1 MQEHRIGNSPTS
13 AEKNS
18 IFSEIAS
25 FFTSAR
31 TTIFLLFILA
41 AGSVLGTIIPQS
53 AEIGPVGSFQQRL
66 VVILD
71 LNNVF
76 RSWWFTAL
84 LVLLSLN
91 LLGCLLRR
99 LPSIPAEW
107 KGEAKKATFTVNLSD
122 ARGPRE
128 LKGILTPALAGI
140 MGGSPHSSKKDGED
154 LTWVKD
160 RIYLLGFPFIHIAI
174 VVILLGGLIG
184 LFYGYRGHA
193 LIKEGDSASEFTL
206 QSGQT
211 RSLPFAIAVDRFS
224 LTRYPTGEPKEFR
237 SDVRLLEDGKEVLQ
251 GSILVNHPL
260 TRSGISLFQSD
271 YRVVGVKEVN
281 FDLTDASGETKRF
294 SMRPYMAEKLPATD
308 IEVRLLS
315 LAPGDMK
322 RGPGVTISV
331 QKPGQ
336 EPRAHEIFRNDTGPV
351 KVDDVAIRFLD
362 YVPLYATGLQIG
374 YDPGT
379 AVVWTGCGLL
389 VLGFFLTLFTNHRR
403 VTVRLKIEK
412 SGTRIQISGRSRRMR
427 KEFRELVETSVRGA
441 LEAPGDQ
448 QRKLS
453 N

>member
-1 MQEHRIGNSPTS
+1 MQDNRIGDSPTS
-13 AEKNS
+13 TEKNS
-18 IFSEIAS
+18 IFSKIAS

-41 AGSVLGTIIPQS
+41 AGSVLGTVIPQG
-53 AEIGPVGSFQQRL
+53 AEIGPVSSFQQRL

-71 LNNVF
+71 LNNVY

-84 LVLLSLN
+84 LVLLSSN
-91 LLGCLLRR
+91 LLGCLLQR
-99 LPSIPAEW
+99 LPSIPGEW
-107 KGEAKKATFTVNLSD
+107 KGESKKATFTVNLSD
-122 ARGPRE
+122 PRSALE
-128 LKGILTPALAGI
+128 LKEILTPALKGI
-140 MGGSPHSSKKDGED
+140 MGGSPRSGEQDGSS

-174 VVILLGGLIG
+174 IVILLGGLIG

-211 RSLPFAIAVDRFS
+211 RSLPFSIAVDGFS
-224 LTRYPTGEPKEFR
+224 LTRYPSGEPKEFR
-237 SDVRLLEDGKEVLQ
+237 SDVRLLENGKEVLQ

-260 TRSGISLFQSD
+260 TCRGISLFQSD
-271 YRVVGVKEVN
+271 YKVIGVKEVKFN
-281 FDLTDASGETKRF
+281 LTEASGETKPF
-294 SMRPYMAEKLPATD
+294 SMRPYIAEKLPATD
-308 IEVRLLS
+308 IEIRLLS
-315 LAPGDMK
+315 LAPGDMR

-336 EPRAHEIFRNDTGPV
+336 EPRALEIFRNDTGPV

-379 AVVWTGCGLL
+379 VVVWTGCGLL

-403 VTVRLKIEK
+403 VSVRLKTEK

-441 LEAPGDQ
+441 LETSSD
-448 QRKLS
+448 RTYRVS